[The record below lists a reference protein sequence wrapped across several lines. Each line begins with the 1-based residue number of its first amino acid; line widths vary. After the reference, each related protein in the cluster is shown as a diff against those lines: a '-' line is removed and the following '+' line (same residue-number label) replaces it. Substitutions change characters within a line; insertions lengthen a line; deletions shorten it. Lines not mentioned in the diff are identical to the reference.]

1 MKRNAR
7 RIAVLLLTVFL
18 FIGYAAPLGFAEW
31 NGSRQ
36 EAVKGVVSVLASASP
51 VSRMN
56 SWGTGSGFGVG
67 QAGKPTKYFVTNR
80 HVVTD
85 ENGNICD
92 YVYIMLEDGAL
103 SYYIT
108 ETSLEY
114 QYDDSKM
121 IRCKVLYPKNSDP
134 EYPDVAII
142 EAERVVTERIALP
155 LKSGWNM
162 TQGDTIYAM
171 GFPGSADD
179 AFSVRAVNNSTYLQE
194 VSASTSG
201 VTVTQGVISRTVSIH
216 DEGDT
221 TAFQHTA
228 ESNHGNSGGPLVT
241 EDGYVVGIHT
251 FGFNRADNGVSE
263 YRGALYVDYA
273 MQKLDAL
280 GLSYDKYEKTS
291 AAAASA
297 FSSDWIWIAAAAAG
311 VVAVVVTIVYL
322 LTDKPKPPRPAPAP
336 APAGRPAYRL
346 QGLNGIYA
354 GKRYPIDRTI
364 RIGRDPARNNLVY
377 PASEKRISGEHCTL
391 LLRNGDLYIQ
401 DSNSKNGT
409 FVNGRRLDPGAAMRL
424 QVNDIISLAGEEQ
437 RFKIDISHHQSAG

>member
-1 MKRNAR
+1 MKRTAR
-7 RIAVLLLTVFL
+7 LIAILLLTVYL
-18 FIGYAAPLGFAEW
+18 FIGCAAPLGFAEW
-31 NGSRQ
+31 TGSRQ
-36 EAVKGVVSVLASASP
+36 EAVNGVVSILASALP
-51 VSRMN
+51 IDRMN
-56 SWGTGSGFGVG
+56 SWATGSGFGVG

-85 ENGNICD
+85 QNGNICN

-103 SYYIT
+103 SYYLT

-114 QYDDSKM
+114 QYDESKI

-134 EYPDVAII
+134 EYPDVAVI
-142 EAERVVTERIALP
+142 EADRVVTERIALP

-179 AFSVRAVNNSTYLQE
+179 TFGVRSVNSSTYLQE

-201 VTVTQGVISRTVSIH
+201 VTVTQGVISRTVAIH

-280 GLSYDKYEKTS
+280 GLSYDQYSKTS
-291 AAAASA
+291 VSAAN
-297 FSSDWIWIAAAAAG
+297 WIWIAAAAVG
-311 VVAVVVTIVYL
+311 VLAIIGTAVYFMV
-322 LTDKPKPPRPAPAP
+322 DNPAPPAPAP
-336 APAGRPAYRL
+336 STPGGKPAYRL
-346 QGLNGIYA
+346 QGLAGVYA
-354 GKRYPIDRTI
+354 GKRYPIDHTI
-364 RIGRDPARNNLVY
+364 RIGRDPARNSLVY
-377 PASEKRISGEHCTL
+377 PTSEKKISGKHCAL
-391 LLRNGDLYIQ
+391 LLKNDVLYIR
-401 DSNSKNGT
+401 DNNSKNGT
-409 FVNGRRLDPGAAMRL
+409 FVNGKRLAPNAAMRL
-424 QVNDIISLAGEEQ
+424 RVNDIISLAGEEQ
-437 RFKIDISHHQSAG
+437 RFRIDVSHHQNKS